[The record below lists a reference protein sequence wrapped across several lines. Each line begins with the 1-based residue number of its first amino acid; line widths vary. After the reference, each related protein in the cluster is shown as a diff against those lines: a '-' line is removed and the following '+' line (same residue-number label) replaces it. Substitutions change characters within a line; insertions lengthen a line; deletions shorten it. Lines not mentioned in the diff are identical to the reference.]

1 MTTAEERRRLI
12 DEIIELGER
21 ESLSLPPVIPENWLA
36 LDLTMPQLKMLMCI
50 YSQGPQR
57 VSEIAASVGVS
68 QAVVTGVADRL
79 VHHGLVERGGD
90 PHDRRVVICSLSDDG
105 RDLAH
110 KLWESGID
118 RGRKLMEVM
127 TLEELQQI
135 EKSAK
140 PLAQAISKAAKQHQG
155 NEAGFRRQFANLIDD
170 IAEQHGIILSL
181 REEYTVA
188 TGRAALRR
196 CVRPA
201 RRPFQIRCLCRCPT
215 ARETRSGY
223 RPWCDHAPR

>member
-79 VHHGLVERGGD
+79 VHRGLVERGGD
-90 PHDRRVVICSLSDDG
+90 PHDRRVVICSLTDEG
-105 RDLAH
+105 RLLAH
-110 KLWESGID
+110 RLWESGID

-127 TLEELQQI
+127 TLEELQ
-135 EKSAK
+135 
-140 PLAQAISKAAKQHQG
+140 L
-155 NEAGFRRQFANLIDD
+155 
-170 IAEQHGIILSL
+170 L
-181 REEYTVA
+181 REAIEMLFGVLSRVS
-188 TGRAALRR
+188 GKLGIDESVRRDSAAPPKR
-196 CVRPA
+196 
-201 RRPFQIRCLCRCPT
+201 
-215 ARETRSGY
+215 
-223 RPWCDHAPR
+223 D